1 MELRI
6 NIHARK
12 DDFLLYVNGEEKSIS
27 YDTIRKSYYV
37 YTDVKDTNT
46 FDIKIKNKPIYPM
59 SIFRHL
65 CSIIFLFW
73 LFLILEIS
81 GFGKDGKDWKKGIS
95 LYTYEACFKVN
106 QLKDKEVNIRYDGNY
121 YDKGIWLKP
130 RFVIADEADL
140 QLQYQMNIDALKQ
153 GYQKYWLFF
162 GALNMCLFV
171 LIAIFIY
178 ASTLGWF
185 NITTSLILAVVLI
198 IVFVLFMMNN
208 YHIYK
213 DYLHHKALVQVDGEQ
228 IQYYKESFH

>member
-1 MELRI
+1 M
-6 NIHARK
+6 
-12 DDFLLYVNGEEKSIS
+12 S
-27 YDTIRKSYYV
+27 TI
-37 YTDVKDTNT
+37 
-46 FDIKIKNKPIYPM
+46 
-59 SIFRHL
+59 RHL

-73 LFLILEIS
+73 FFLILEIS
-81 GFGKDGKDWKKGIS
+81 GFGKDGNDWKKGIS

-121 YDKGIWLKP
+121 YDKGTWLKP

-140 QLQYQMNIDALKQ
+140 TLKYQMSMDTLKQ

-162 GALNMCLFV
+162 GSLNMCLFV

-178 ASTLGWF
+178 VSTLSWL
-185 NITTSLILAVVLI
+185 NITTSIILALILLIVLI
-198 IVFVLFMMNN
+198 VFMMNN

-213 DYLHHKALVQVDGEQ
+213 DYCHHKAYIQVDGEQ